1 MTGRKNLARLL
12 SLILIAC
19 TALSCQ
25 STTAPEKADI
35 GMTVHSRGADAANI
49 ERQFD
54 LMAQMGVKWVRV
66 DLAWAWVES
75 EQGTLD
81 WGYTDK
87 IVDEAKAHSMNVL
100 AVFSSTPGWAL
111 AAGSGDPYSRP
122 ADLASYGN
130 FTKVAVQRYASRG
143 VTNWEVWNEPNIA
156 QFWPPTPDAD
166 EYGRLFRAVAEAI
179 RSVDP
184 KATVLLAGLSPKY
197 DSPDAEISP
206 IDFLEQLYANG
217 SAQLADAIAAHPYS
231 FPALPMAKQQRMVG
245 GFKDLPLLRNV
256 MTKHGDSAKKIW
268 ITEFGAPTGTSPNAV
283 SEDNQARTLIEA
295 RKQAARWDWVGP
307 LIYYELVDGGTDP
320 GDDQDNFGVFRQN
333 LDPKPAAVALM
344 KAASQ

>member
-1 MTGRKNLARLL
+1 MGRNKFARLL
-12 SLILIAC
+12 SLIVIAC

-25 STTAPEKADI
+25 SSSPPETADI

-49 ERQFD
+49 DRQFE

-66 DLAWAWVES
+66 DVPWAWTES

-81 WGYTDK
+81 WGYPDK
-87 IVDEAKAHSMNVL
+87 IVDEAKAHGMNVL

-122 ADLASYGN
+122 ADLASYAN
-130 FTKVAVQRYASRG
+130 FAKVAVQRYASRG
-143 VTNWEVWNEPNIA
+143 VDSWEVWNEPNIA

-166 EYGRLFRAVAEAI
+166 EYGRLFRAVADAI

-184 KATVLLAGLSPKY
+184 KATILLAGLSPKY
-197 DSPDAEISP
+197 DSPDSEISP

-217 SAQLADAIAAHPYS
+217 SAQLADAVAAHPYT

-256 MTKHGDSAKKIW
+256 MTKHGDGGKKIW
-268 ITEFGAPTGTSPNAV
+268 ITEFGAPTGNSPNAV
-283 SEDNQARTLIEA
+283 SEGGQARTLVEA
-295 RKQAARWDWVGP
+295 RRQAARWDWVGP

-320 GDDQDNFGVFRQN
+320 NDDQYNFGVLRED
-333 LDPKPAAVALM
+333 LSPKLAAIALI
-344 KAASQ
+344 KSASR